1 VIVIACGCS
10 KNRVAK
16 GGAAAPSGTYRV
28 MVKGRK
34 VYETSNQDAAEQVAA
49 RFTGANP
56 TILAP
61 GQSA

>member
-1 VIVIACGCS
+1 
-10 KNRVAK
+10 VAK